1 MSTVTFSIPGISC
14 NHCVH
19 TIKTEVGEIPGVS
32 SVDAT
37 TDGKQATISF
47 DDPAT
52 EEAIRA
58 LLAEINYPAE

>member
-37 TDGKQATISF
+37 ADGKQATISF